1 MKSAK
6 KKPALIVIL
15 EKIGREVRAIEH
27 HEPGLGLKPH
37 FVTLGVLCNIL
48 SSIEIPDGDVPF
60 VVGRLERIKKGI
72 RGRAKTEMSKYLDKA
87 AKDVSKQ

>member
-1 MKSAK
+1 MKLAK
-6 KKPALIVIL
+6 KKPAPIVIL
-15 EKIGREVRAIEH
+15 ERIEREVLAIEH

-37 FVTLGVLCNIL
+37 FVAFEVLCNIL

-72 RGRAKTEMSKYLDKA
+72 GGRAKTEMGEYLDKT
-87 AKDVSKQ
+87 AKNVSKQ